1 MHGICFTLM
10 CGLGKD
16 FIKKGVEMSALDAF
30 LIGGFVLLIVLI
42 VVRKKTR

>member
-1 MHGICFTLM
+1 
-10 CGLGKD
+10 
-16 FIKKGVEMSALDAF
+16 MSVLDAF